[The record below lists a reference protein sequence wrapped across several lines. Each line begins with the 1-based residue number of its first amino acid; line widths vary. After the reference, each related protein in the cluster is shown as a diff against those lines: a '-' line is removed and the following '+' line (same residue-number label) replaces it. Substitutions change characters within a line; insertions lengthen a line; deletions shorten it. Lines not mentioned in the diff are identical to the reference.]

1 MTSQRISV
9 RISAVLERG
18 LRQCALTAGKPES
31 ELVREALQ
39 EYLSK
44 RVGVSAYDLAREAG
58 LIGCFK
64 SGAKDLSTT
73 RRHFRGFGER

>member
-1 MTSQRISV
+1 MGSHRISI
-9 RISAVLERG
+9 RIGAVLERG
-18 LRQCALTAGKPES
+18 LRQSALTAGKPES

-44 RVGVSAYDLAREAG
+44 RAGASACDLAREAG

-64 SGAKDLSTT
+64 SGPKDLSTN